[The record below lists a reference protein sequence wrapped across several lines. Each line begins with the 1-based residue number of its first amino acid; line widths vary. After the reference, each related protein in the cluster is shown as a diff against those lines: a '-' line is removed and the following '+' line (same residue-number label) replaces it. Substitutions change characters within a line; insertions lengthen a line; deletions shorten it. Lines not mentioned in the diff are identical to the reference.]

1 MELHFQ
7 SSDISVSGNLL
18 ILNPYRFFQIY
29 CIRAVWRG
37 QAERAEPQLISACS
51 CGESRPN
58 GEASETFLLHRF
70 LLAESAVPSGAQT
83 PKWDT
88 RASGNDWRGDGAFGA
103 AATLPPGC
111 DRCSRPVSVATRDRR
126 SQQGAGFYWA
136 LKGCTGTVS
145 PREAQRHER
154 RGLH

>member
-18 ILNPYRFFQIY
+18 ILNPYRFFQIS

-37 QAERAEPQLISACS
+37 QAERAQPQLISACS

-83 PKWDT
+83 PKLDT
-88 RASGNDWRGDGAFGA
+88 RASAMSDAGTARLERRPRCLQA
-103 AATLPPGC
+103 AAAAAA
-111 DRCSRPVSVATRDRR
+111 RCPWRR
-126 SQQGAGFYWA
+126 E
-136 LKGCTGTVS
+136 TGGRNRGWFLLS
-145 PREAQRHER
+145 P
-154 RGLH
+154 